1 MPLRHPLLVHYDW
14 DPTKNDFLKA
24 TRNVCFE
31 AVIVHLGRGDIM
43 KLNKEEQEIEAI
55 FELDRISLSKP
66 DKKLLKNLRSAA
78 ENTFRKD
85 RRINI
90 RLSERDM
97 VGIQRVAAAKGVPY
111 QSLISGLI
119 HQYVEG
125 DLVHK
130 S

>member
-1 MPLRHPLLVHYDW
+1 
-14 DPTKNDFLKA
+14 
-24 TRNVCFE
+24 
-31 AVIVHLGRGDIM
+31 M
-43 KLNKEEQEIEAI
+43 KLNKEEKEIEAL
-55 FELDRISLSKP
+55 FERNEIALSKP
-66 DKKLLKNLRSAA
+66 DKKLLGQLRAAA
-78 ENTFRKD
+78 EKTFRKD

-90 RLSERDM
+90 RLSDRDM

-125 DLVHK
+125 DLVQK

>member
-1 MPLRHPLLVHYDW
+1 
-14 DPTKNDFLKA
+14 
-24 TRNVCFE
+24 
-31 AVIVHLGRGDIM
+31 M
-43 KLNKEEQEIEAI
+43 KLNKEEKEIEALLESDEI
-55 FELDRISLSKP
+55 VLSKP
-66 DKKLLKNLRSAA
+66 DKKLLKKLRSAA
-78 ENTFRKD
+78 ENTFKKD

-125 DLVHK
+125 DLVQK

>member
-1 MPLRHPLLVHYDW
+1 
-14 DPTKNDFLKA
+14 
-24 TRNVCFE
+24 
-31 AVIVHLGRGDIM
+31 M

-78 ENTFRKD
+78 DNTFRKD

>member
-1 MPLRHPLLVHYDW
+1 
-14 DPTKNDFLKA
+14 
-24 TRNVCFE
+24 
-31 AVIVHLGRGDIM
+31 M
-43 KLNKEEQEIEAI
+43 KRNKEEQEIEAL
-55 FELDRISLSKP
+55 FERGEVVLAKP
-66 DKKLLKNLRSAA
+66 GPRLLKTLSAA
-78 ENTFRKD
+78 AYNTFRKD

>member
-1 MPLRHPLLVHYDW
+1 
-14 DPTKNDFLKA
+14 
-24 TRNVCFE
+24 
-31 AVIVHLGRGDIM
+31 M
-43 KLNKEEQEIEAI
+43 KLNKEEQEIEYL
-55 FELDRISLSKP
+55 FERNEMTLSKP
-66 DKKLLKNLRSAA
+66 GKRLLVNLRSAA
-78 ENTFRKD
+78 ENTLRKD

-97 VGIQRVAAAKGVPY
+97 VGIQRVAAAKGLPY

-125 DLVHK
+125 DLVQK

>member
-1 MPLRHPLLVHYDW
+1 
-14 DPTKNDFLKA
+14 
-24 TRNVCFE
+24 
-31 AVIVHLGRGDIM
+31 M
-43 KLNKEEQEIEAI
+43 KLNKEEQEIAAL
-55 FELDRISLSKP
+55 FERDEISLSKP
-66 DKKLLKNLRSAA
+66 GKKLLGALRSAA

-97 VGIQRVAAAKGVPY
+97 VGIQCVAAAKGVPY

>member
-1 MPLRHPLLVHYDW
+1 
-14 DPTKNDFLKA
+14 
-24 TRNVCFE
+24 
-31 AVIVHLGRGDIM
+31 M
-43 KLNKEEQEIEAI
+43 KLNKEEQEIEAL
-55 FELDRISLSKP
+55 FARDQISLSKP
-66 DKKLLKNLRSAA
+66 NRKLLGNLQSAA
-78 ENTFRKD
+78 DNTLRKD

-97 VGIQRVAAAKGVPY
+97 VGIQCVAAKNGIPY

-119 HQYVEG
+119 HQYIEG

>member
-1 MPLRHPLLVHYDW
+1 MTSRVARQQ
-14 DPTKNDFLKA
+14 NCIG
-24 TRNVCFE
+24 RNKT
-31 AVIVHLGRGDIM
+31 L
-43 KLNKEEQEIEAI
+43 KLNKEEKEIDAL
-55 FELDRISLSKP
+55 FESDEIVLTKP
-66 DKKLLKNLRSAA
+66 DKKLLGKLRSAA
-78 ENTFRKD
+78 DSTFKKD

-125 DLVHK
+125 DLVQK

>member
-1 MPLRHPLLVHYDW
+1 
-14 DPTKNDFLKA
+14 
-24 TRNVCFE
+24 
-31 AVIVHLGRGDIM
+31 M
-43 KLNKEEQEIEAI
+43 KRNKEEQEIEAL
-55 FELDRISLSKP
+55 FERGEVVLSKP
-66 DKKLLKNLRSAA
+66 GQRLLKTLSAA
-78 ENTFRKD
+78 ADNTFRKD